1 MSGVSGLKLN
11 SILSLLLVAMFVL
24 GGFASLTS
32 LETAANAQAEEDAD
46 MNAVDPA
53 VKSGSDSVAGPDAVE
68 CQELLAKY
76 GKSDNKVGS
85 TFKLWNPDHQMLD
98 PKEDADSTN
107 ARSESDRVDH
117 SHDDQDDDRVDDHAD
132 DRVDDQDRRGDQ
144 GVRDRIERLRQAIRD
159 RIDRDRGEQRE
170 EMARHIV
177 ELRAACAEGDRED
190 CAELREILERLG
202 DDDERHGD
210 ERQDRRGHRH
220 HRGHW
225 GDWGERDHRGDW
237 GERDHRGDWGERDH
251 RDYRGGEEVS
261 PRFTFADDLDEEHAA
276 ILKQCLQHIV
286 VDVHPA
292 DISDSDWRN
301 AAGFTPLEREWD
313 ETRERD
319 PTRD

>member
-76 GKSDNKVGS
+76 GKSDNKVES
-85 TFKLWNPDHQMLD
+85 TFKLWNSDHQVLNL
-98 PKEDADSTN
+98 KEDTSPTD
-107 ARSESDRVDH
+107 ARSQSDRVDD
-117 SHDDQDDDRVDDHAD
+117 SDDDRPDEQDDDRVDEP
-132 DRVDDQDRRGDQ
+132 DRRDELD
-144 GVRDRIERLRQAIRD
+144 VRDRIERLRQSIRD
-159 RIDRDRGEQRE
+159 RMDRDRDGQRE
-170 EMARHIV
+170 EIARHIV
-177 ELRAACAEGDRED
+177 ELRASCAEGDRED
-190 CAELREILERLG
+190 CGELREVLERLG
-202 DDDERHGD
+202 DDDERRGD
-210 ERQDRRGHRH
+210 DRGDRRGHRH

-225 GDWGERDHRGDW
+225 GDQGD
-237 GERDHRGDWGERDH
+237 RGDWGERDH

-261 PRFTFADDLDEEHAA
+261 PRFTFADDLDEERTAM
-276 ILKQCLQHIV
+276 LKQCLQFIV
-286 VDVHPA
+286 VDVQLA
-292 DISDSDWRN
+292 DRSDSDWHNSDRI
-301 AAGFTPLEREWD
+301 TPLEREWEWD
-313 ETRERD
+313 ETRERED

>member
-76 GKSDNKVGS
+76 GKSDNKIES
-85 TFKLWNPDHQMLD
+85 TFKLWNSDHKALNL
-98 PKEDADSTN
+98 KEDAGPTD
-107 ARSESDRVDH
+107 ARSQSDRVDD
-117 SHDDQDDDRVDDHAD
+117 SDDDRPDDQDDDRVDD
-132 DRVDDQDRRGDQ
+132 QDRRDEQ
-144 GVRDRIERLRQAIRD
+144 DVRDRIERLRQSIRD
-159 RIDRDRGEQRE
+159 RMDRDRDGQRE
-170 EMARHIV
+170 EIARHIV
-177 ELRAACAEGDRED
+177 ELRASCAEGDRED
-190 CAELREILERLG
+190 CAELREVLERLG
-202 DDDERHGD
+202 DDDERRGD
-210 ERQDRRGHRH
+210 DRGDRRGHRH

-225 GDWGERDHRGDW
+225 GDQGD
-237 GERDHRGDWGERDH
+237 RGDWGERDH

-261 PRFTFADDLDEEHAA
+261 PRFTFPDDLDEERTTM
-276 ILKQCLQHIV
+276 LKQCLQFIV
-286 VDVHPA
+286 LDVQPA
-292 DISDSDWRN
+292 DCSDSDRYN
-301 AAGFTPLEREWD
+301 ADRITPPEREWEWD
-313 ETRERD
+313 ETRERED

>member
-46 MNAVDPA
+46 MNAVDSA

-76 GKSDNKVGS
+76 GKSDNKIES
-85 TFKLWNPDHQMLD
+85 TFKLWNSNHQVLNL
-98 PKEDADSTN
+98 KEDTSPTD
-107 ARSESDRVDH
+107 ARSQSDRVDD
-117 SHDDQDDDRVDDHAD
+117 SDDDRPDEQGD
-132 DRVDDQDRRGDQ
+132 DRVDDQDRRDAQ
-144 GVRDRIERLRQAIRD
+144 DVRDRIERLRQSIRD
-159 RIDRDRGEQRE
+159 RMDRDRDGQRE
-170 EMARHIV
+170 EIARHIV
-177 ELRAACAEGDRED
+177 ELRASCAEGDRED

-225 GDWGERDHRGDW
+225 GDWGERDHR
-237 GERDHRGDWGERDH
+237 
-251 RDYRGGEEVS
+251 DYRGGEEVS
-261 PRFTFADDLDEEHAA
+261 PRFTFPDDLDEEHAA

-292 DISDSDWRN
+292 AISDSDWRN